1 MAFRVISVESTPNPN
16 AMKFVLDRD
25 CSEGTISFLNADQA
39 AGHVLA
45 EALFAIRGVTSL
57 LFLGDFITVNKS
69 PAAAWNSI
77 KPAVEQ
83 ALASAT

>member
-1 MAFRVISVESTPNPN
+1 MPFRVISVEPTPNPN

-25 CSEGTISFLNADQA
+25 CSAGTISFLNQDQA
-39 AGHVLA
+39 AGHPLA
-45 EALFAIRGVTSL
+45 ERLFAIRGVTSL

-69 PAAAWNSI
+69 PNAGWHSI

-83 ALASAT
+83 VLASAT